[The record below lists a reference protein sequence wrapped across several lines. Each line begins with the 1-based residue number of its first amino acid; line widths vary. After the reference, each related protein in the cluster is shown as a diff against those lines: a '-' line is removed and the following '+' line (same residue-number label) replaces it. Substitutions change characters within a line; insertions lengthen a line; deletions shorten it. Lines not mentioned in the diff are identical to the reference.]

1 MRRTVSVMVSIG
13 LLASLSVGCAATG
26 ARVDDLRS
34 AAGEPGDSGT
44 DPDDPDDE
52 TGFCLSLARAAAA
65 IESGSPETAEEATEE
80 TLARAPDQIA
90 DAARSVA
97 EAVRDARDQ
106 DAWDAGDPE
115 LTDAVEHL
123 SQTAS
128 STCAPE

>member
-1 MRRTVSVMVSIG
+1 MRRALYVMVSIG
-13 LLASLSVGCAATG
+13 LLTSLSVACAATG
-26 ARVDDLRS
+26 ARVDELRS
-34 AAGEPGDSGT
+34 AASERRDSST
-44 DPDDPDDE
+44 DSDE

-80 TLARAPDQIA
+80 TLARAPDEIA
-90 DAARSVA
+90 EAARAVA
-97 EAVRDARDQ
+97 ETVRDARDG
-106 DAWDAGDPE
+106 DDWDADDPD